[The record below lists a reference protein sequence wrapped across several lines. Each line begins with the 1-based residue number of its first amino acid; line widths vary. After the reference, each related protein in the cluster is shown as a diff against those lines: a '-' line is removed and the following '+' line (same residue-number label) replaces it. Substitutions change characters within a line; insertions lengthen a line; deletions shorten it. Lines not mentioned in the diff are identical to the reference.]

1 MLFIYIYILYVYIMH
16 VYRDL
21 NLSGSDSVKVC
32 IAKSRCKVCK
42 ESIPKIKCFHSCV
55 HIVPVIVHRQE
66 KFREHI
72 GCMGL
77 ALSCPVANKKNII
90 KSNNQVQHLLNFS
103 TQKVKDKTTCSTPG
117 LQSQA
122 LKQIQIVMQD
132 QPLVVVFFWFQPKP
146 RS

>member
-1 MLFIYIYILYVYIMH
+1 MH

-90 KSNNQVQHLLNFS
+90 KSNNQVQYLLNS
-103 TQKVKDKTTCSTPG
+103 ESQGQNNMLSSRTPKVRP
-117 LQSQA
+117 
-122 LKQIQIVMQD
+122 
-132 QPLVVVFFWFQPKP
+132 
-146 RS
+146 

>member
-1 MLFIYIYILYVYIMH
+1 MH

-117 LQSQA
+117 LQKSGPKTNPNCHA
-122 LKQIQIVMQD
+122 RSTTRRCLLLVPTKAKELKGG
-132 QPLVVVFFWFQPKP
+132 LLSAF
-146 RS
+146 R